1 MTAPEKAKL
10 YAAKVP
16 PAVSGQG
23 GHAATYHLA
32 CELYNGFALDFID
45 SKSILKDWN
54 MSCDPPW
61 SDAELDHKI
70 RDAEKARHKEHRGWR
85 VRSSSNDF
93 VSRAKIEALPEPLAD
108 GAATL
113 IRAAFLEGEIVSGVG
128 AWLNPGGKS
137 TPQKDGFDL
146 PREWW
151 LDQLAKD
158 NGDPGKRIFN
168 NDAAQAA
175 GAFMRINPIKKGL
188 PAVDANV
195 AAFRHALIEF
205 DSIPIAEQWPVI
217 IGSNVPCTAI
227 IHSGGKS
234 LHAWVKVDAKDRSEY
249 DSRVLEL
256 LKHFEKFKPDPKNK
270 NPSRLSRMPDARRG
284 ESFQRLL
291 AVNIGAKSWDDWS
304 VSKSSTEI
312 LRVADLLKFDF
323 ENDPNS
329 IIGNRFLCR
338 GHTCLLVGPSGIGK
352 STFTMQLGVTWAVG
366 QPVFGVTPARPL
378 RSLVIQAENDRGD
391 LAEQLGATVEAN
403 PVFKDPKNL
412 DLLNENMIF
421 VREMIAT
428 GAEFCAKLKTLI
440 QIHKPDL
447 VWVDP
452 LLSYIGDDLSDQKV
466 ASTFLRNL
474 ISPILEET
482 GVVLFLVHHIR
493 KPSKDDVSKSGIDL
507 QYLATGSADVV
518 NFSRAIICL
527 MSSGDGTADLHFVK
541 RGARAKAIDFKGNFS
556 KKLTISHSPKGPVW
570 ELVAEKTDDEKRG
583 GEKNN
588 DEILRAL
595 RGAPFTYLEG
605 LGKIRK
611 FLNCPEKI
619 AQEKFA
625 QIRTAFKIDAS
636 VKPQLYQVQ

>member
-128 AWLNPGGKS
+128 AWLNAGGKS

-205 DSIPIAEQWPVI
+205 DTIPIDEQWPVI
-217 IGSNVPCTAI
+217 IESNAPCSAI

-234 LHAWVKVDAKDRSEY
+234 LHAWVRVDAKDRSEY

-256 LKHFEKFKPDPKNK
+256 LKHFEQFKPDPKNK

-352 STFTMQLGVTWAVG
+352 STLTMQFGVTWAVG

-378 RSLVIQAENDRGD
+378 RSLVVQAENDQGD
-391 LAEQLGATVEAN
+391 LAEQIFSTVETN
-403 PVFKDPKNL
+403 PIFKDKKNL

-428 GAEFCAKLKTLI
+428 GGEFVSKLKTLI
-440 QIHKPDL
+440 AIHKPDL

-466 ASTFLRNL
+466 ASNFLRNL
-474 ISPILEET
+474 IAPILEAT

-541 RGARAKAIDFKGNFS
+541 RGARAKAQDFKGNFS
-556 KKLTISHSPKGPVW
+556 KKLTIAHSPKGPVW
-570 ELVAEKTDDEKRG
+570 ELVAEKSENKNAPVSDDSILSQLRGGWKTWLEMVGEIRRILKVDEKTA
-583 GEKNN
+583 K
-588 DEILRAL
+588 
-595 RGAPFTYLEG
+595 T
-605 LGKIRK
+605 K
-611 FLNCPEKI
+611 FS
-619 AQEKFA
+619 
-625 QIRTAFKIDAS
+625 QIRSEFEIDS
-636 VKPQLYQVQ
+636 NSKPQLYRVL